1 MASNSAKQ
9 KWQWFTIGALGMALG
24 IFVTVL
30 SFVYFPRLQ
39 DKFARPSRAS
49 KQMQAWNDFSQNQ
62 KQMLEHFDRLFKDD
76 FGEEDIFNLSI
87 GGGMGSASLGVGQL
101 SQREDEHFVY
111 FDLEVEDLKSTSIQS
126 KVENGYL
133 TVSGVVEKKNTD
145 ENVQHSFK
153 SEFHR
158 TFPLPEGIDT
168 KKMEV
173 VSEGHKVTFKFPK
186 V

>member
-1 MASNSAKQ
+1 MTSNSAKQ
-9 KWQWFTIGALGMALG
+9 KWQWFTIGVLGMALG

-30 SFVYFPRLQ
+30 SFVYFPSLQ
-39 DKFARPSRAS
+39 TKFSRPSRAS
-49 KQMQAWNDFSQNQ
+49 RQMQAWNDFHENQ
-62 KQMLEHFDRLFKDD
+62 KQMLEHFDRLFQDD
-76 FGEEDIFNLSI
+76 FGGEDVFNLSI
-87 GGGMGSASLGVGQL
+87 GGAGASGSLGVGQL
-101 SQREDEHFVY
+101 SQREDDKFVY

-173 VSEGHKVTFKFPK
+173 ISEGHRVTFKFPK